1 MILFAVHHGQV
12 EECQME
18 GVRHGQVES
27 PEDLLAGT
35 RAEGTNEVEKSIPKQ
50 ERIGVGDPDAVLNK

>member
-1 MILFAVHHGQV
+1 
-12 EECQME
+12 ME
-18 GVRHGQVES
+18 GVRQGQVES

-50 ERIGVGDPDAVLNK
+50 